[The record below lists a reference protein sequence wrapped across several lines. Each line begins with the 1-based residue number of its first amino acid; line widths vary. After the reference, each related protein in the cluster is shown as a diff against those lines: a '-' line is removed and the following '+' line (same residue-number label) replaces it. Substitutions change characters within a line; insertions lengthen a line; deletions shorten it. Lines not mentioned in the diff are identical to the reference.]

1 MGYSKHSLPRLGR
14 CCVPLRGIATRRPF
28 PRLASSGQLAPPPV
42 CVYSRLAFASTPT
55 QYPQPIRTTA
65 HGGAALCALCA
76 ALCAVFWA
84 CLVWIFPDQS
94 GGCAG
99 AVRRH
104 GGREKAKEKP
114 PTAGRLWPYLFI
126 FKSSARTTNG
136 KAMIAAKFKKR
147 DFFRA
152 CPRDFRYFFLYLLCV
167 PTDTVNRIPANIF
180 RGFRGFL
187 FIMYTPDS
195 NW

>member
-42 CVYSRLAFASTPT
+42 CGYSRLAFAPTPT

-76 ALCAVFWA
+76 ALCAVFRA
-84 CLVWIFPDQS
+84 CLVWIFPDHC

-99 AVRRH
+99 AVWRH
-104 GGREKAKEKP
+104 GGAGKEQKKSRP
-114 PTAGRLWPYLFI
+114 RRGGSVPYLFI

-136 KAMIAAKFKKR
+136 KAMIQ
-147 DFFRA
+147 RA
-152 CPRDFRYFFLYLLCV
+152 TSIFSP
-167 PTDTVNRIPANIF
+167 PQTNVNRFAVVVLVNLSAMAGAFFFNAVVSI
-180 RGFRGFL
+180 REL
-187 FIMYTPDS
+187 VTVL
-195 NW
+195 